1 MIMETAK
8 NAGVKTSEFALL
20 TVYGVLGILLNIGWI
35 TASQATQAN
44 LAAPSIIADV
54 GTALGVVTYILS
66 RSGLKWKWFNNLAS
80 GQQSTAPA
88 PTFAPLV
95 DSPPAPSYSSPASQP
110 QNGVVT
116 GGLSAVQQPQ
126 AQIRSV

>member
-1 MIMETAK
+1 MIMDSAK
-8 NAGVKTSEFALL
+8 NAGVKTSEFAVLL
-20 TVYGVLGILLNIGWI
+20 VYAGLGIAVNIGWL
-35 TASQATQAN
+35 TTSQAAAAN
-44 LAAPSIIADV
+44 LAAPSIIADI
-54 GTALGVVTYILS
+54 GTALGVVAYIMA
-66 RSGLKWKWFNNLAS
+66 RSGLKLKWFDNLAR

-95 DSPPAPSYSSPASQP
+95 DTPPAPSYSSPVTTP
-110 QNGVVT
+110 NGVMQ